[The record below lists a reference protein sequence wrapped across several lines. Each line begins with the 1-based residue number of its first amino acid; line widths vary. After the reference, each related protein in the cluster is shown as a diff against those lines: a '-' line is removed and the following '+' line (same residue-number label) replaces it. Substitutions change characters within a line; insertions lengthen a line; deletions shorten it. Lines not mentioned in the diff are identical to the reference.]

1 MCYENKI
8 KEDGDSRNNFLIRF
22 FRTYTLKKSDHGH
35 SISIQHHHWALNII
49 ITITIIID
57 DRSSPNWASNR
68 RLQY

>member
-22 FRTYTLKKSDHGH
+22 FRTYALKKSDHRPLYFNPAPSLG
-35 SISIQHHHWALNII
+35 LNII

-57 DRSSPNWASNR
+57 DRSSPA
-68 RLQY
+68 LGF